1 MRVAKYV
8 VDSGSMPHVGL
19 VEGDRIR
26 PLAHGPRVLSDLLH
40 LENPRQTIEAL
51 SERTGGVGTLPI
63 ESVTLLA
70 PIDSQE
76 VWGAGVTYERSK
88 VARQEESEGAARFYD
103 LVYRADRP
111 ELFFKATP
119 SRVVGPGSPIRVRR
133 DTHWCVPEPELALVL
148 SPELRLVGYTI
159 GNDVSARD
167 IEGENP
173 LYLPQAKVYD
183 ACCSLG
189 PWITLE
195 SAMPPADQI
204 GIHLAIE
211 RGTETIVRESTSV
224 ARMARRFEDL
234 IHWLGIDNLFP
245 EGVILLTGTGIIPP
259 DGFTLPEPND
269 TSSESRSTASARSKT
284 PSPGT
289 GADVDTLRSAHG
301 KAVPPESRDGLGSTS
316 EEIAW

>member
-1 MRVAKYV
+1 MQVAKYA
-8 VDSGSMPHVGL
+8 VDSGSAPHIGL

-26 PLAHGPRVLSDLLH
+26 PLGSGAGVLSELLH
-40 LENPRQTIEAL
+40 AENPRDWIEAATA
-51 SERTGGVGTLPI
+51 RGGSVETLPLA
-63 ESVTLLA
+63 SVRLLA
-70 PIDSQE
+70 PIDAQE

-133 DTHWCVPEPELALVL
+133 DTHWCVPEPELGLVL
-148 SPELRLVGYTI
+148 SPELKLIGYTI

-195 SAMPPADQI
+195 PAMPPADQI
-204 GIHLAIE
+204 GIHLTID
-211 RGTETIVRESTSV
+211 RGSETIVQESTSV
-224 ARMARRFEDL
+224 ARMARRFEDV
-234 IHWLGIDNLFP
+234 ISWLGIDNHFP
-245 EGVILLTGTGIIPP
+245 DGVILLTGTGIVPP
-259 DGFTLPEPND
+259 DGFTLEAND
-269 TSSESRSTASARSKT
+269 VVRITIDGI
-284 PSPGT
+284 GT
-289 GADVDTLRSAHG
+289 LVNPVTRH
-301 KAVPPESRDGLGSTS
+301 RR
-316 EEIAW
+316 

>member
-1 MRVAKYV
+1 MQVAKYA
-8 VDSGSMPHVGL
+8 VDSGSTSHVGL

-26 PLAHGPRVLSDLLH
+26 PLASGAGVLSELLH
-40 LENPRQTIEAL
+40 AENPQARLEAL
-51 SERTGGVGTLPI
+51 SARAGSVESLPLA
-63 ESVTLLA
+63 SVKLLA
-70 PIDSQE
+70 PVDLHE

-119 SRVVGPGSPIRVRR
+119 SRVVGPGSAIRVRR
-133 DTHWCVPEPELALVL
+133 DTHWCVPEPELGLVL
-148 SPELRLVGYTI
+148 SPELKLVGYTI

-195 SAMPPADQI
+195 AAMPPADKI

-224 ARMARRFEDL
+224 ARMARRFNDL
-234 IHWLGIDNLFP
+234 IFWLGIDNLFP
-245 EGVILLTGTGIIPP
+245 DGVILLTGTGIVPP
-259 DGFTLPEPND
+259 DGFTLEPND
-269 TSSESRSTASARSKT
+269 VVRITINGI
-284 PSPGT
+284 GT
-289 GADVDTLRSAHG
+289 LTNSVTRHQG
-301 KAVPPESRDGLGSTS
+301 
-316 EEIAW
+316 